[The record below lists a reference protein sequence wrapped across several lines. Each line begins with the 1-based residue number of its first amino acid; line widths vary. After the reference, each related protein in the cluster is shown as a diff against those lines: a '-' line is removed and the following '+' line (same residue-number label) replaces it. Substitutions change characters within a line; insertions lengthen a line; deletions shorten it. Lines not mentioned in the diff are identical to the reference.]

1 MPYIY
6 YEDIIS
12 VLSVVILIMEIRE
25 KFKKNFRNSLSILL
39 VLGVV
44 VGAIMIVGHG
54 AKSQDSK
61 ENKENEE
68 AEEIKETA
76 QKVRTQEAKDSK
88 SIVRTIEYP
97 ALISAQ
103 RENNVVAKSSGTAVV
118 VSFELGERVATGQTL
133 VVIDELGLQAKTDDN
148 GFNDNQV
155 EQAQLAID
163 QAEVSLKA
171 AKKKLKALEDIKGT
185 PKTQLDA
192 ARAEKKIAEIQLK
205 NARLSL
211 ESIKDSRTATATSA
225 GVIVKKEV
233 SQGETV
239 SAGQTLAVIA
249 DPEDIKIQFFVDES
263 SISSIKEGM
272 LVMLKDS
279 SGQVLEGTVSAISPQ
294 ADEQTRRFLVELKL
308 KKQPEKPLYLGAIVS
323 VSLDVSEKPSNSNA
337 FILPLSAIT
346 IGQNESYVFIVDEDR
361 AKKVVVTVDK
371 VKGESAEILGSIN
384 ETDEI
389 IIEGNKMIQDG
400 SPIAR

>member
-1 MPYIY
+1 
-6 YEDIIS
+6 
-12 VLSVVILIMEIRE
+12 MEIRE